1 MRWSTACSER
11 SAPAGRRTHV
21 PLSALV
27 VMRMNVLLKHSAVP
41 FPDEMFS
48 QKVEVVAYRPEWA
61 GEGVEMTGWLTRAL
75 PAADATDHI
84 GSTSVPGLP
93 AKDCIDLMVRVE
105 SLADMDLRPLAHAGY
120 RERPEEWNRTEA
132 LGGTTHPKRV
142 FAPPLGGRSV
152 NIHVREAHGE
162 TARYALLFRD
172 FLRAN
177 DDHRDTWGRF
187 KLRLAQERPDI
198 YTYGQMKATVQP
210 LLMALAE
217 AWAAEQSW
225 QP

>member
-1 MRWSTACSER
+1 
-11 SAPAGRRTHV
+11 
-21 PLSALV
+21 
-27 VMRMNVLLKHSAVP
+27 
-41 FPDEMFS
+41 MFS
-48 QKVEVVAYRPEWA
+48 PKVEVVEYRPAWA
-61 GEGVEMTGWLTRAL
+61 GEGVEIAEWLARAL
-75 PAADATDHI
+75 PAAHATDHI

-105 SLADMDLRPLAHAGY
+105 SLTDMDLRPLADAGY

-132 LGGTTHPKRV
+132 LGRTTHPKRV

-152 NIHVREAHGE
+152 NIHVREAHAE

-187 KLRLAQERPDI
+187 KLRLAQERTDI
-198 YTYGQMKATVQP
+198 HTYGQMKATVQP
-210 LLMALAE
+210 LVMALAE
-217 AWAAEQSW
+217 GWAAEQSW